1 MNWNYR
7 IVKTY
12 NKECKLYEYMLT
24 EVFYHSNGSVMAY
37 SADNNIYGESREEI
51 IEYLEMMLKDAKKDQ
66 PILEEEDFKKVN
78 PDYDLDAGQLTNEQY
93 KLIQKEANLT
103 MYTHDE
109 MVDKML
115 QNPKVLEEYNRIQEE
130 ANTSIGK

>member
-1 MNWNYR
+1 MTWNYR

-24 EVFYHSNGSVMAY
+24 EVFYHSNGSLMAY
-37 SADNNIYGESREEI
+37 STDNNIYGESREEI
-51 IEYLEMMLKDAKKDQ
+51 IECLEMMLKDAKKDQ

-78 PDYDLDAGQLTNEQY
+78 PDYELDAGQLTNEQY

>member
-1 MNWNYR
+1 MTWNYR
-7 IVKTY
+7 IVKVIKERYTTY

-37 SADNNIYGESREEI
+37 SADNNIYGESPEEI
-51 IEYLEMMLKDAKKDQ
+51 IECLEMMLKDAKKDQ

-78 PDYDLDAGQLTNEQY
+78 PDYDLDDGQLTDEQY
-93 KLIQKEANLT
+93 KLIQKEANKT

-115 QNPKVLEEYNRIQEE
+115 QNPKVLEEYNKIKDE
-130 ANTSIGK
+130 

>member
-66 PILEEEDFKKVN
+66 PILEEEDFNQAK
-78 PDYDLDAGQLTNEQY
+78 PDYELDAGQLTDEQ
-93 KLIQKEANLT
+93 
-103 MYTHDE
+103 
-109 MVDKML
+109 
-115 QNPKVLEEYNRIQEE
+115 YNRIQEE